1 MALIEIPNAYSSDM
15 AASASGRSRL
25 AIVGELIVAV
35 DLINTVA
42 VPGSAVT
49 NDLLS
54 AERGAAAWWRVET
67 ARVPGGGL
75 PDIHALRRLRSALR
89 DVIEALVADR
99 PVPQGAVSDLN
110 FFTHAAP
117 ASTRL
122 RLAGTGLL
130 AETHWHGEYGGH
142 PRLAFIA
149 TQAAAFLS
157 DPSKVSKLRRC
168 ANPACSMI
176 FIAVNPR
183 RSWCAPGV
191 CGNRIRVAR
200 HHRRADGQP

>member
-130 AETHWHGEYGGH
+130 AETHWHGSTAGIRGWRSSP
-142 PRLAFIA
+142 PRPQRSCP
-149 TQAAAFLS
+149 T
-157 DPSKVSKLRRC
+157 LRRS
-168 ANPACSMI
+168 AS
-176 FIAVNPR
+176 
-183 RSWCAPGV
+183 
-191 CGNRIRVAR
+191 CGAAR
-200 HHRRADGQP
+200 TRPVR